1 VVPIFVRRVS
11 CVEASMLAHL
21 NLELDL
27 MRSTLIKLIALIA
40 VVAIMRPP
48 IAQIGPL
55 LPEIRSQLDL
65 STSLVGW
72 LTTIPILCFG
82 ILAFFTPKFVSTF
95 GVRLGVWVLLLA
107 IAVGILLRVNF
118 SLTGLMVGT
127 VVISVAIA
135 LLNAVIPTFVKE
147 EFPQK
152 ISLMTGVY
160 TTAMASFAALSASIA
175 VPVAQSHTWQFSL
188 EIWALPAIIAIVL
201 WSTQLQRSVKQSVE
215 SVPMMSLFRNRDVW
229 AIGLLFGT
237 QSIGFYATLAWLPT
251 ILQTLNFSA
260 VTAGNYLAL
269 MTLIG
274 IPMGIFMPAI
284 LRVLGNSKN
293 ALIMSSLS
301 AFAGIVG
308 LALFETT
315 FTPFWILLMGIGF
328 GSAFPLILNVITLR
342 ASNPAV
348 TTSLSSFAQGVGY
361 FIAAVFSYLIGVIG
375 AYNWTI
381 ALLVFSSFMLMQFA
395 LTFIAAR
402 AEVIDVK

>member
-1 VVPIFVRRVS
+1 
-11 CVEASMLAHL
+11 
-21 NLELDL
+21 
-27 MRSTLIKLIALIA
+27 MRSTLLKLIALIA

-55 LPEIRSQLDL
+55 LPEIRTDLDL
-65 STSLVGW
+65 SVRAVGW
-72 LTTIPILCFG
+72 LTTIAILSFG
-82 ILAFFTPKFVSTF
+82 VLAFFAPRFVSRF
-95 GVRLGVWVLLLA
+95 GVRLGVWVLLIA
-107 IAVGILLRVNF
+107 IVLGIVMRVNF
-118 SLTGLMVGT
+118 SLTGLFLGT
-127 VVISVAIA
+127 ALISVSIA

-147 EFPQK
+147 EFPEK

-175 VPVAQSHTWQFSL
+175 VPMALENNWQYSL
-188 EIWALPAIIAIVL
+188 QVWVVPAVIAVL
-201 WSTQLQRSVKQSVE
+201 IWSTQLQRGPKKNVE

-229 AIGLLFGT
+229 AISLLFGT

-251 ILQTLNFSA
+251 ILQSLNFTA

-284 LRVLGNSKN
+284 LKLLGNSKN
-293 ALIMSSLS
+293 ALMMSSLS
-301 AFAGIVG
+301 AFLGIVG
-308 LALFETT
+308 LALFETS
-315 FTPFWILLMGIGF
+315 FTLVWILLMGIGL
-328 GSAFPLILNVITLR
+328 GSAFPLILNVITQR

-375 AYNWTI
+375 SYNWTV

-395 LTFIAAR
+395 LTFVAAR
-402 AEVIDVK
+402 AKVIEVT

>member
-1 VVPIFVRRVS
+1 
-11 CVEASMLAHL
+11 
-21 NLELDL
+21 
-27 MRSTLIKLIALIA
+27 
-40 VVAIMRPP
+40 
-48 IAQIGPL
+48 
-55 LPEIRSQLDL
+55 
-65 STSLVGW
+65 
-72 LTTIPILCFG
+72 
-82 ILAFFTPKFVSTF
+82 
-95 GVRLGVWVLLLA
+95 
-107 IAVGILLRVNF
+107 
-118 SLTGLMVGT
+118 
-127 VVISVAIA
+127 
-135 LLNAVIPTFVKE
+135 
-147 EFPQK
+147 
-152 ISLMTGVY
+152 
-160 TTAMASFAALSASIA
+160 
-175 VPVAQSHTWQFSL
+175 AQSQTWQFSL
-188 EIWALPAIIAIVL
+188 EIWVLPAVVAIML
-201 WSTQLQRSVKQSVE
+201 WSTQLHRGVKQSVE

-260 VTAGNYLAL
+260 VTAGNFLAL

-284 LRVLGNSKN
+284 LRVFGNSKN
-293 ALIMSSLS
+293 ALIISSLS

-315 FTPFWILLMGIGF
+315 FTLFWILLMGIGL

-395 LTFIAAR
+395 LTFVAAR

>member
-1 VVPIFVRRVS
+1 
-11 CVEASMLAHL
+11 MLAHL

-82 ILAFFTPKFVSTF
+82 VLAFSAPKFVVAF
-95 GVRLGVWVLLLA
+95 GVRLGVWVLLIA
-107 IAVGILLRVNF
+107 IALGIFLRVNF
-118 SLTGLMVGT
+118 SITGLMAGT

-135 LLNAVIPTFVKE
+135 LLNAVIPAFVKE

-160 TTAMASFAALSASIA
+160 TTAMASFAALSASVA
-175 VPVAQSHTWQFSL
+175 VPVAQSQNWQFSL
-188 EIWALPAIIAIVL
+188 EIWVLPAVLAIVL
-201 WSTQLQRSVKQSVE
+201 WSTQLQRGVKQSVE

-274 IPMGIFMPAI
+274 IPMGIFMPVI
-284 LRVLGNSKN
+284 LRVFGNSKN
-293 ALIMSSLS
+293 ALIISSLS

-315 FTPFWILLMGIGF
+315 FTLFWIVLMGIGL

-375 AYNWTI
+375 AHNWTI

-402 AEVIDVK
+402 AEVIEVK

>member
-1 VVPIFVRRVS
+1 
-11 CVEASMLAHL
+11 
-21 NLELDL
+21 
-27 MRSTLIKLIALIA
+27 
-40 VVAIMRPP
+40 
-48 IAQIGPL
+48 
-55 LPEIRSQLDL
+55 
-65 STSLVGW
+65 
-72 LTTIPILCFG
+72 
-82 ILAFFTPKFVSTF
+82 
-95 GVRLGVWVLLLA
+95 
-107 IAVGILLRVNF
+107 
-118 SLTGLMVGT
+118 
-127 VVISVAIA
+127 
-135 LLNAVIPTFVKE
+135 
-147 EFPQK
+147 
-152 ISLMTGVY
+152 
-160 TTAMASFAALSASIA
+160 
-175 VPVAQSHTWQFSL
+175 
-188 EIWALPAIIAIVL
+188 
-201 WSTQLQRSVKQSVE
+201 
-215 SVPMMSLFRNRDVW
+215 
-229 AIGLLFGT
+229 
-237 QSIGFYATLAWLPT
+237 
-251 ILQTLNFSA
+251 LQTLNFSA

-315 FTPFWILLMGIGF
+315 FTLFWILLMGIGL

-361 FIAAVFSYLIGVIG
+361 FIATVFSYLIGVIG

>member
-1 VVPIFVRRVS
+1 MPKTV
-11 CVEASMLAHL
+11 L
-21 NLELDL
+21 
-27 MRSTLIKLIALIA
+27 KLIALIA

-55 LPEIRSQLDL
+55 LPEIRSNLDL
-65 STSLVGW
+65 SSSAVGW

-82 ILAFFTPKFVSTF
+82 VLAFFAPTFVAKF
-95 GVRLGVWVLLLA
+95 GVRLGVWVLLIA
-107 IAVGILLRVNF
+107 IAFGILIRVNL
-118 SLTGLMVGT
+118 SLAGLFLGT
-127 VVISVAIA
+127 VLISVAIA

-147 EFPQK
+147 EFPHK

-175 VPVAQSHTWQFSL
+175 VPMALQNTWQYSL
-188 EIWALPAIIAIVL
+188 QVWVLPAVIAVVL
-201 WSTQLQRSVKQSVE
+201 WSTQLQRGPKKVIE
-215 SVPMMSLFRNRDVW
+215 SVPMLSLVRNRDVW
-229 AIGLLFGT
+229 AISLLFGT

-251 ILQTLNFSA
+251 ILQSLNFSA

-284 LRVLGNSKN
+284 LKVLGNSKN
-293 ALIMSSLS
+293 ALMVSSLS
-301 AFAGIVG
+301 AFLGIVG
-308 LALFETT
+308 LALFEST
-315 FTPFWILLMGIGF
+315 FTLFWIMLMGIGL
-328 GSAFPLILNVITLR
+328 GSAFPLILNVITQR

-361 FIAAVFSYLIGVIG
+361 FIAALFSYLIGVIG
-375 AYNWTI
+375 TYSWSV

-395 LTFIAAR
+395 LTFVAAR
-402 AEVIDVK
+402 AEVIEVT